1 MNDYEARIGDQ
12 VVAPADGWRL
22 EAVDPRRGIGRLVN
36 GTESV
41 PVLVEGAGSD
51 WVVTV
56 RGRRIPVTVRSWRE
70 RVLAE
75 AETAAAANAGPV
87 AVKATLPGLVVAV
100 AVGEGDEV
108 AEGDSLLTIEAMKMQ
123 NEVRAPRAGR
133 VIEVSVAPGRTVAT
147 GALLLRLE

>member
-1 MNDYEARIGDQ
+1 MTDYEALVHDIR
-12 VVAPADGWRL
+12 VEPADGWRL
-22 EAVDPRRGIGRLVN
+22 ELVDPQHGIGRLLN
-36 GTESV
+36 GSESV
-41 PVLVEGAGSD
+41 PVLVEREGTD

-75 AETAAAANAGPV
+75 AETAAAAHAGPV

-100 AVGEGDEV
+100 AVEAGAEV
-108 AEGDSLLTIEAMKMQ
+108 AVGSPLLTIEAMKMQ

-133 VIEVSVAPGRTVAT
+133 VIEVAVEPGQTVAT